1 MALCETCCGQPVLS
15 DGQRCAQCMAAGAVR
30 ELPRG
35 LIAFGWYTG
44 GQSLR
49 PHSTNM
55 GVKMSVAHLAPVGQA
70 AVAASGRAR
79 KPYEGLCGARVKARS
94 ATVEHPQRVA
104 QEAMAGERKWCER
117 CFVAAALDELH
128 VPTFR
133 THRTGVGNQYG
144 RGASGSGGRNT
155 HVTCSCGWTNTS
167 NTTRRE
173 QDRNFREHVQDAVR
187 YGLFVVEEERYA
199 PRVVS
204 LHGAAS
210 AVNAV
215 GTITD
220 ETMRMLRTLA
230 FGDEVVGS
238 SRRERMVTVRRR
250 AMPLI
255 PVRSTDPS

>member
-1 MALCETCCGQPVLS
+1 VVRALL
-15 DGQRCAQCMAAGAVR
+15 R
-30 ELPRG
+30 RG
-35 LIAFGWYTG
+35 
-44 GQSLR
+44 
-49 PHSTNM
+49 
-55 GVKMSVAHLAPVGQA
+55 
-70 AVAASGRAR
+70 
-79 KPYEGLCGARVKARS
+79 GARRAARADLPHAPDRAS
-94 ATVEHPQRVA
+94 AIST
-104 QEAMAGERKWCER
+104 
-117 CFVAAALDELH
+117 AAA
-128 VPTFR
+128 R
-133 THRTGVGNQYG
+133 
-144 RGASGSGGRNT
+144 SGSGGRNT

-220 ETMRMLRTLA
+220 ETMRMLRTLV

>member
-15 DGQRCAQCMAAGAVR
+15 DGQRCDTCRVIGRER

-35 LIAFGWYTG
+35 FVAYGWHTFASG
-44 GQSLR
+44 GLSSVARL
-49 PHSTNM
+49 
-55 GVKMSVAHLAPVGQA
+55 SVAHLTPERQVRLVRGGTQ
-70 AVAASGRAR
+70 AVADGPA
-79 KPYEGLCGARVKARS
+79 LCGITKRGRYAQHDSPGMVFGEARR
-94 ATVEHPQRVA
+94 
-104 QEAMAGERKWCER
+104 GERKWCER
-117 CFVAAALDELH
+117 CFVAAALDGIH

-133 THRTGVGNQYG
+133 THRTGVGNAYG
-144 RGASGSGGRNT
+144 RGRSGSGGQNT

-167 NTTRRE
+167 NTTKRE
-173 QDRNFREHVQDAVR
+173 QERNFREHVQDAVR

-220 ETMRMLRTLA
+220 ETMRMLRTLV

-238 SRRERMVTVRRR
+238 SRRERMVTVRRK